1 MPKKKP
7 DTPASPPAH
16 AISSAL
22 PSTCRPSCLSWRA
35 APLLNSQG
43 RTPCRTWVQK
53 SWSIVLGF
61 ELQFKKRMNPPSHT
75 LKCDRLDRAESSK
88 PSAAPRT
95 KSSARNVTSR
105 RSIAGQVLPIR
116 TPALQP
122 VIHCRGAQTHSNVDA
137 VCVLFGCLFIGQLCS
152 TRRHRC

>member
-75 LKCDRLDRAESSK
+75 LNCDRLDRAESSK

-95 KSSARNVTSR
+95 KSSALNVTSR

-116 TPALQP
+116 TAVEQLKRGGLQMQTQPKLTTLLILSLILTPPPPPPAP
-122 VIHCRGAQTHSNVDA
+122 PTM
-137 VCVLFGCLFIGQLCS
+137 
-152 TRRHRC
+152 